1 MKEVL
6 NNSIL
11 KPKNGRAMIETL
23 SVMLLLILLGTGCFS
38 LSLSS
43 FGAYKRLNDAREKST
58 ELRIASSFIVTKIRQ
73 NDVAGSIDVKPE
85 PITGKNALVIYEHID
100 GESYATWI
108 YYSAGYLMEA
118 LVLEHEEPSPDVSQQ
133 IAKVDDFNIEY
144 DRDVQRISTSIS
156 IDGLRP
162 YNSTATVRSK

>member
-43 FGAYKRLNDAREKST
+43 FGAYKRLNDRKKHRT
-58 ELRIASSFIVTKIRQ
+58 
-73 NDVAGSIDVKPE
+73 
-85 PITGKNALVIYEHID
+85 
-100 GESYATWI
+100 
-108 YYSAGYLMEA
+108 
-118 LVLEHEEPSPDVSQQ
+118 
-133 IAKVDDFNIEY
+133 
-144 DRDVQRISTSIS
+144 
-156 IDGLRP
+156 
-162 YNSTATVRSK
+162 